1 MNASSANA
9 VALDPAPNS
18 TLDQPNFARP
28 ATKQPRM
35 RHKAPH
41 GRHRRDARHLTEQ
54 RLAGEHLSPANDSKT
69 TAPHAFE
76 HGAPPA
82 PPLKLTPS
90 VACNPDTDEDIL
102 WHIARSAPE
111 LRRWLVANPRSTPQ
125 LLEYVAQA
133 GGPGVHEAIEV
144 LLDLLERQ
152 QQPR

>member
-1 MNASSANA
+1 MNATDMPTAI
-9 VALDPAPNS
+9 
-18 TLDQPNFARP
+18 LDQPTFARP
-28 ATKQPRM
+28 RTQQPRM

-41 GRHRRDARHLTEQ
+41 GRHRQDARRLAAQ
-54 RLAGEHLSPANDSKT
+54 RLAEEHLSPASGSDNS
-69 TAPHAFE
+69 APRTFIR

-90 VACNPDTDEDIL
+90 VACNPNTDPAVL
-102 WHIARSAPE
+102 WHIAHSAPE
-111 LRRWLVANPRSTPQ
+111 LRRWLVANPRATPQ

-152 QQPR
+152 QRR